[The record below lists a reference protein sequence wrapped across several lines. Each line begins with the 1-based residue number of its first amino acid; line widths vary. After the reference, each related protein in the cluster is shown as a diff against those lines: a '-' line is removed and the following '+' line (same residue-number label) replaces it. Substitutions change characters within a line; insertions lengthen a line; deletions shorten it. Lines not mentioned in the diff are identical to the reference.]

1 MKYKKCVS
9 FNLLLVLCLF
19 VGLQSVC
26 AQQTDNIKR
35 NKEILDSVFKSENL
49 VALRGNAN
57 IFYTAGFDV
66 RAKTIQK
73 LFNNSIDFYTNIFPE
88 KKFLVSVYLL
98 NKSDWNKLHFFYPY
112 GLPFYEPTYEILVVP
127 AEKDALAK
135 LAGLKDI
142 PKTPDSVL
150 TGLDYQPLHELGHYF
165 FFTLN
170 NIYKEKWFNEF
181 LATYFLICYVKE
193 KNLEP
198 SIETK
203 LEEELKADSQEPHKS
218 LNDFENL
225 YFGVGPKNYGWY
237 QNKFAQLALKLY
249 PQFKTDLIK
258 KVLDNYKADGK
269 NLEGVLLLKNI
280 APEIMNE
287 WLKEMQ

>member
-1 MKYKKCVS
+1 MKFKKFVS
-9 FNLLLVLCLF
+9 FNLLFVLCIL
-19 VGLQSVC
+19 VRLPSVC
-26 AQQTDNIKR
+26 AQQTGNIKR
-35 NKEILDSVFKSENL
+35 NKEILDSVFRSENL
-49 VALRGNAN
+49 EALHGNAS

-88 KKFLVSVYLL
+88 KKFLVPVYLL
-98 NKSDWNKLHFFYPY
+98 DKPDWNKLHFFYPY
-112 GLPFYEPTYEILVVP
+112 GLPFYEPTYGILVVP

-150 TGLDYQPLHELGHYF
+150 TGLDHQPLHELGHYF

-198 SIETK
+198 DMETT
-203 LEEELKADSQEPHKS
+203 LEDELKADSQEPHKS

-258 KVLDNYKADGK
+258 KVLVNYETGGK
-269 NLEGVLLLKNI
+269 NLEGVLLLKNL

-287 WLKEMQ
+287 WIKDMQ